1 MTQTVET
8 LFLGH
13 SVRKLE
19 QMERMIQDRLPL
31 FPPERLWQKSGAE
44 ANSVGNLV
52 LHLCGNVRYYIG
64 HGLGGQPNVR
74 DREAEFSSSGHDDL
88 AGLLRTTL
96 AVATAPRAAL
106 PPGRLAEPVPAG
118 LTVPAGVTTV
128 LELIYQI
135 VGHFQQH
142 TGQIIFAAK
151 QL

>member
-1 MTQTVET
+1 MTQSVDV

-74 DREAEFSSSGHDDL
+74 DREAECSSSGHDDL
-88 AGLLRTTL
+88 AGLLRATL
-96 AVATAPRAAL
+96 AEATATLAAL
-106 PPGRLAEPVPAG
+106 PPGRLPEPVPAG

>member
-1 MTQTVET
+1 MTQSVEA

-31 FPPERLWQKSGAE
+31 FAPDSLWHKSGAE

-74 DREAEFSSSGHDDL
+74 DREAEFSSRSLGDL
-88 AGLLRTTL
+88 AGLLRATVRE
-96 AVATAPRAAL
+96 AVAILAAL
-106 PPGRLAEPVPAG
+106 PPARLTEAVPAG

>member
-1 MTQTVET
+1 MTQSVDV

-74 DREAEFSSSGHDDL
+74 NRDAEFSTTGHEDL

-96 AVATAPRAAL
+96 AEATATLAAL
-106 PPGRLAEPVPAG
+106 PPGRLGEPVPAG

-128 LELIYQI
+128 LELIYQV

>member
-1 MTQTVET
+1 MINTVES

-13 SVRKLE
+13 SVHKLE
-19 QMERMIQDRLPL
+19 QMEQMIQDRLPL
-31 FPPERLWQKSGAE
+31 FTPEQLWHKGKNE
-44 ANSVGNLV
+44 ENSVGNLI

-64 HGLGGQPNVR
+64 HGLGGQPNIRNR
-74 DREAEFSSSGHDDL
+74 DAEFSAAGHDDL
-88 AGLLRTTL
+88 AGLLRTT
-96 AVATAPRAAL
+96 VAEATPILAAL
-106 PPGRLAEPVPAG
+106 PPSRLTETLPPDLVVPSG
-118 LTVPAGVTTV
+118 ITTV

>member
-1 MTQTVET
+1 MTQSVDV

-88 AGLLRTTL
+88 AGLLRAPL
-96 AVATAPRAAL
+96 AEATATLAAL
-106 PPGRLAEPVPAG
+106 PPGRLPEPVPAG

>member
-1 MTQTVET
+1 MTQSVDV

-88 AGLLRTTL
+88 AGLLRATL
-96 AVATAPRAAL
+96 AEATATLAAL

-118 LTVPAGVTTV
+118 LTAPAGVTTV

>member
-1 MTQTVET
+1 MTQSVDV

-74 DREAEFSSSGHDDL
+74 NRDAEFSTTGHEDL
-88 AGLLRTTL
+88 AGLIRTTL
-96 AVATAPRAAL
+96 AEATATLAAL
-106 PPGRLAEPVPAG
+106 PPGRLGEPVPAG

-128 LELIYQI
+128 LELIYQV

>member
-1 MTQTVET
+1 MTQSVDV

-88 AGLLRTTL
+88 AGLLRATL
-96 AVATAPRAAL
+96 AEATATLAAL
-106 PPGRLAEPVPAG
+106 PPGRLPEPVPAG

-142 TGQIIFAAK
+142 SGQIIFAAK

>member
-1 MTQTVET
+1 MTHTVES

-19 QMERMIQDRLPL
+19 QMEKMIQDRLPL
-31 FPPERLWQKSGAE
+31 FTPEQVWHKGKNE
-44 ANSVGNLV
+44 ENSVGNLI
-52 LHLCGNVRYYIG
+52 LHLCGNARYYIG
-64 HGLGGQPNVR
+64 HGLGGRPNVR
-74 DREAEFSSSGHDDL
+74 DRDAEFSSTGHDDL
-88 AGLLRTTL
+88 AGLLRTTIAEASPIL
-96 AVATAPRAAL
+96 AAL
-106 PPGRLAEPVPAG
+106 PPERLTETLPPDLVVPAG
-118 LTVPAGVTTV
+118 ITTV

>member
-1 MTQTVET
+1 MTQSVDV

-88 AGLLRTTL
+88 AGLLRATL
-96 AVATAPRAAL
+96 AEATATLAAL
-106 PPGRLAEPVPAG
+106 PPGRLPEPVPAG

>member
-1 MTQTVET
+1 MTQSVDV

-74 DREAEFSSSGHDDL
+74 NRDAEFSTTGHEDL
-88 AGLLRTTL
+88 AGLLRATL
-96 AVATAPRAAL
+96 AEATATLAAL
-106 PPGRLAEPVPAG
+106 PPGRLPEPVPAG